1 MKLINYSI
9 IFFILIQL
17 GIYAMDENEISQT
30 NEDRIVQLK
39 VTDDPT
45 ITFRIAFK
53 VGLQNDPKGKEGLA
67 YLTARM
73 LTESGTQK
81 FTYEQILEKL
91 YPLATSYSADASTE
105 ITIFYGRVHKDNL
118 KEFYDLFIEQL
129 LEPGFR
135 QEDFE
140 RLKDEQLTY
149 LTTILK
155 YSSDEELGKAVL
167 YNNIF
172 EGTPY
177 GHILQGTISG
187 VQNITLDDVKN
198 FYNQYFNRNNFIL
211 GVGGNFDDN
220 LVQQLWSDL
229 QKLPDGKQTE
239 KIKINPKEINGLNVT
254 IVEKNA
260 PATAISIGYPI
271 SILRGQK
278 EWYALAIAN
287 SWFGEHRNSSSHLYQ
302 VIREARGLNYGD
314 YSYIEHFP
322 NGGSYQ
328 MPPVNVPRLNQIF
341 EIWIRPVPNQT
352 RNFVLR
358 TAIREL
364 QLLVDNGLTKEQF
377 ELTRNFLKKYVL
389 NYATTTSRKLGYAI
403 DDKYYGIN
411 GNHLEL
417 FKKYLNEIT
426 LNDVNTAIKKN
437 LQYKNLEIVFVTND
451 ANDLKEKLI
460 ANTPSP
466 IQYNSPKPDYIL
478 EADKIISNNKLN
490 TEKDKIEIMQ
500 LNELF

>member
-1 MKLINYSI
+1 MKVLNYSI

-17 GIYAMDENEISQT
+17 GIYAMDEN
-30 NEDRIVQLK
+30 RIVRLK

-53 VGLQNDPKGKEGLA
+53 VGSQNDPIGKEGLA
-67 YLTARM
+67 YLTSRM
-73 LTESGTQK
+73 LSESGTQK

-91 YPLATSYSADASTE
+91 YPLATSYSADATTE
-105 ITIFYGRVHKDNL
+105 ITVFYGRVHKDNL
-118 KEFYDLFIEQL
+118 KEFYNLFIEQL

-177 GHILQGTISG
+177 GHILQGTISSI
-187 VQNITLDDVKN
+187 QNITLDDVKN
-198 FYNQYFNRNNFIL
+198 FYKEYFNRNNFII
-211 GVGGNFDDN
+211 GIGGNFDEN
-220 LVQQLWSDL
+220 LVIELWNDL
-229 QKLPDGKQTE
+229 QKLSDGKQTE
-239 KIKINPKEINGLNVT
+239 KVKINPRKIDGLNVT

-260 PATAISIGYPI
+260 PATAISMGYPI
-271 SILRGQK
+271 NILRGQK

-287 SWFGEHRNSSSHLYQ
+287 SWLGEHRNSSSHLYQ

-314 YSYIEHFP
+314 YSYIENFP

-341 EIWIRPVPNQT
+341 EIWIRPVPNET
-352 RNFVLR
+352 RHFVLR
-358 TAIREL
+358 AALREL
-364 QLLVDNGLTKEQF
+364 QILVENGLTKEQF
-377 ELTRNFLKKYVL
+377 ELTRNFLKKYIL

-426 LNDVNTAIKKN
+426 LNDVNSAIKKN
-437 LQYKNLEIVFVTND
+437 LQYENIEIVFVTNN
-451 ANDLKEKLI
+451 ANDLNERLI
-460 ANTPSP
+460 NNVSSP
-466 IQYNSPKPDYIL
+466 INYTSPKPNSIL
-478 EADKIISNNKLN
+478 EEDKVISEYKLN
-490 TEKDKIEIMQ
+490 IQKDKVKIKQ
-500 LNELF
+500 LEELF

>member
-1 MKLINYSI
+1 MKLLNYSI

-17 GIYAMDENEISQT
+17 GIYAMDEN
-30 NEDRIVQLK
+30 RIVRLK

-53 VGLQNDPKGKEGLA
+53 VGSQNDPVGKEGLA
-67 YLTARM
+67 YLTSRM

-91 YPLATSYSADASTE
+91 YPLATSYSADATTE
-105 ITIFYGRVHKDNL
+105 ITVFYGRVHKDNL
-118 KEFYDLFIEQL
+118 KEFYDLLIEQL

-177 GHILQGTISG
+177 GHILQGTISSI
-187 VQNITLDDVKN
+187 QNITLDDVKN
-198 FYNQYFNRNNFIL
+198 FYKQYFNRNNFIL
-211 GVGGNFDDN
+211 GVGGNFDEN
-220 LVQQLWSDL
+220 LVSQLWNDL

-239 KIKINPKEINGLNVT
+239 KVIINSKAINGFNVT

-260 PATAISIGYPI
+260 PATAISMGYPI
-271 SILRGQK
+271 NILRGQK

-341 EIWIRPVPNQT
+341 EIWIRPVPNET
-352 RNFVLR
+352 RHFVLR
-358 TAIREL
+358 TALREL
-364 QLLVDNGLTKEQF
+364 QILVDNGLTNEQF
-377 ELTRNFLKKYVL
+377 ELTRNFLKKYIL

-411 GNHLEL
+411 GSHLEL

-426 LNDVNTAIKKN
+426 LEDVNSAIKKN
-437 LQYKNLEIVFVTND
+437 LQSENMEIVFVTNN
-451 ANDLKEKLI
+451 ANDLKERLI
-460 ANTPSP
+460 NNTPSP
-466 IQYNSPKPDYIL
+466 IQYTSPKPKSIL
-478 EADKIISNNKLN
+478 EEDKVISEYKLN
-490 TEKDKIEIMQ
+490 IQKDKVKIKQ
-500 LNELF
+500 LDELF